1 MGSIV
6 VKILPASYGD
16 SFLIEFDNGI
26 TILVDGGTRV
36 SMLNNI
42 GIIEQSYSQNQENYV
57 MLTHVDNDHIMGII
71 HIFERH
77 NKVYDKIKGVF
88 FNSFSDLKKL
98 TPNIVDVP
106 PQISINDSQSSLTG
120 YRQGIAFEEKL
131 LSLGIDTH
139 TNIAAGAKFLLNEVA
154 INILSPG
161 VESMSRYSTWAEK
174 EEIAYTGRND
184 CDYAKSL
191 NDLLAAPFI
200 EDDSIT
206 NASSISVLIN
216 YKNKNLLFL
225 GDSIPSDIVHS
236 LEALGYSSENKLQV
250 DIVKV
255 SHHGSRYNTSPDLL
269 AIIQCDKFIIST
281 DGKLHG
287 HPDKECLARIIDSQ
301 ECPELI
307 FNYNIY
313 HAIFLPQEMDCNNF
327 IVCVKKEVTL

>member
-1 MGSIV
+1 MGSIA
-6 VKILPASYGD
+6 VKILPAGYGD
-16 SFLIEFDNGI
+16 SFLIEFDNGV

-36 SMLNNI
+36 SMQNNI

-57 MLTHVDNDHIMGII
+57 MLTHVDNDHVMGII

-77 NKVYDKIKGVF
+77 NEVCNKIKGVF

-98 TPNIVDVP
+98 TPNIVDMP

-120 YRQGIAFEEKL
+120 YRQGIALEEKF

-139 TNIAAGAKFLLNEVA
+139 SNIAGAKFLLNEVA

-191 NDLLAAPFI
+191 DELLAAPFI

-216 YKNKNLLFL
+216 YKNKSLLFL

-236 LEALGYSSENKLQV
+236 LVALGYSSENKLQV
-250 DIVKV
+250 DIAKV
-255 SHHGSRYNTSPDLL
+255 SHHGSRYNTSPELL

-313 HAIFLPQEMDCNNF
+313 HAIFSPQEIDCNNF
-327 IVCVKKEVTL
+327 KVCVKNEVIL